1 MKGPR
6 KEGLSFL
13 KRALALA
20 YPASQGRP
28 DDDMSSHAGVDDVC
42 VVMAPLLVV
51 RFRDGTALT
60 MGELNDPP
68 STCKTCGGSG
78 LKPDGLGDA
87 CKACTDWVEGAPCQT
102 REQAFAE
109 VVSWVEA
116 YKGFKRWDKDVEP
129 DGERGRINEAIV
141 KFGLGRRKG

>member
-1 MKGPR
+1 MKKAK

-20 YPASQGRP
+20 YPASQGRA
-28 DDDMSSHAGVDDVC
+28 DDDMNSHAGVDEVC
-42 VVMAPLLVV
+42 VVMGPLLVV

-78 LKPDGLGDA
+78 LKPGGSGDA
-87 CKACTDWVEGAPCQT
+87 CEACTYWVEGAPCQT
-102 REQAFAE
+102 REQVFAE
-109 VVSWVEA
+109 VVSWVETHE
-116 YKGFKRWDKDVEP
+116 GFAEWDKDVEP
-129 DGERGRINEAIV
+129 DGERARINEAIV
-141 KFGLGRRKG
+141 EFGLGRRKG

>member
-1 MKGPR
+1 MKGPK

-20 YPASQGRP
+20 YPGSQGRP
-28 DDDMSSHAGVDDVC
+28 DDDMSSHAGVDKVC
-42 VVMAPLLVV
+42 VVMSPLLVV
-51 RFRDGTALT
+51 RFRDRTALT

-87 CKACTDWVEGAPCQT
+87 CEACTYWVEGAPCQT
-102 REQAFAE
+102 REQAFPE
-109 VVSWVEA
+109 IVSWVEA

-129 DGERGRINEAIV
+129 DGERDRINEAIV